1 MHARRPGWD
10 PRLVDGLL
18 VALVAAVGLLGL
30 GVLVVLG
37 EGSPVLVPAAALAL
51 AQALPLWWRRRQPLI
66 VLAVTLGALV
76 TAQAAGD
83 VNAASFLGPYAAAYA
98 VAAYSDRTRAWIGLA
113 MLVGAAALD
122 VAAVRWVAG
131 DLDYGAVL
139 LSPAGVAALA
149 AWGIGRYVQVRR
161 AYLDAV
167 IAYTHQ
173 LEHERDERAQQA
185 VREERRRIARD
196 LHDHV
201 AHQLGI
207 VSLHTGAARRWL
219 GRDQGRTEEA
229 LAAAEQASRSALETM
244 PLILQALRA
253 DDDTT
258 MRSPQSG
265 LSQLDTL
272 VEQVQV
278 AGITVERH
286 TEGEPRPLPPAV
298 ELTAYRVVQ
307 EALTN
312 VMKHARPA
320 TVSITLTY
328 APDRVRVAV
337 DDDGDGLAANGTGGA
352 GLGLTGMRERVE
364 LLEGEL
370 EVGPRVG
377 GGFHVGA
384 TLPTTTSWVQVP

>member
-1 MHARRPGWD
+1 
-10 PRLVDGLL
+10 VDGLV
-18 VALVAAVGLLGL
+18 VALVAVVGLLGL
-30 GVLVVLG
+30 GVLVLLG
-37 EGSPVLVPAAALAL
+37 EGSPVLVPAAVLAL
-51 AQALPLWWRRRQPLI
+51 AQAVPLWWRRRQPLI
-66 VLAVTLGALV
+66 VLAVTLVALV
-76 TAQAAGD
+76 TAQAVGD

-98 VAAYSDRTRAWIGLA
+98 IAAYSDRAQAWIGLA
-113 MLVGAAALD
+113 MIVGAAALD
-122 VAAVRWVAG
+122 VAAVRWVAD

-139 LSPAGVAALA
+139 LSPAGVAALT

-196 LHDHV
+196 LHDQV

-207 VSLHTGAARRWL
+207 VSLHAGAARRWL
-219 GRDQGRTEEA
+219 GRDLGRTEEA

-244 PLILQALRA
+244 PMILQALRA
-253 DDDTT
+253 DGDAGT
-258 MRSPQSG
+258 RSPECA
-265 LSQLDTL
+265 LTELDAL
-272 VEQVQV
+272 VEQVRR
-278 AGITVERH
+278 AGITVDRH

-312 VMKHARPA
+312 VIKHARPA
-320 TVSITLTY
+320 TVTITLTY
-328 APDRVRVAV
+328 AADRVEVAV
-337 DDDGDGLAANGTGGA
+337 DDDGDGLAATGTSGA

-370 EVGPRVG
+370 EAGPRAG
-377 GGFHVGA
+377 GGFHVHA